1 MPSKKKPTAASGKT
15 PTASNQPTMSAAK
28 ATVTAWFERW
38 KQLLCPAWTAWTAW
52 RETIAIPT
60 NVRRYARF
68 GGAGL
73 VAVIIVLSGYLWAIH
88 RPLDFGEQ
96 TWAIQ
101 SGDTLKQVATQLV
114 ERGVIDQKWVLTLLA
129 GDRDRHIRPGEY
141 RFPPGTSLDDFM
153 QSIVRG
159 RSQIGIKVTIL
170 EGWTFR
176 QMRAHLRKARK
187 LKADTAGLSDQQIM
201 AQLGHPE
208 LHPEGRFFPDT
219 YTYTAGESD
228 LSIYRKAFELMQKK
242 LDYAWENRDDDLI
255 LADKDEALIM
265 ASIIEKESWVA
276 EEKRKIAGVFYNR
289 LKKKMRLQ
297 TDPTVIYGLGAK
309 FNGNLTR
316 AHLKADTPYNTYT
329 RKGFPPTP
337 ISLPGDD
344 SLAATM
350 HPEHTDAYYF
360 VAKGGG
366 LHQFSVTLAQHNKAV
381 WEHIRRAR
389 RNKKT
394 Q

>member
-1 MPSKKKPTAASGKT
+1 M
-15 PTASNQPTMSAAK
+15 
-28 ATVTAWFERW
+28 VF
-38 KQLLCPAWTAWTAW
+38 
-52 RETIAIPT
+52 
-60 NVRRYARF
+60 VV
-68 GGAGL
+68 GL
-73 VAVIIVLSGYLWAIH
+73 LWAIN
-88 RPLDFGEQ
+88 RPLDFGDQ
-96 TWAIQ
+96 TWVIKP
-101 SGDTLKQVATQLV
+101 GDTLGQVATQLV
-114 ERGVIDQKWVLTLLA
+114 ERDVIAQTALLKLLA
-129 GDRDRHIRPGEY
+129 YRGDRGRRIRFGEY
-141 RFPPGTSLDDFM
+141 RFPPGTSLREFL
-153 QSIVRG
+153 QRIVRG
-159 RSQIGIKVTIL
+159 KGRVGIKVTIL
-170 EGWTFR
+170 EGWTFSR
-176 QMRAHLRKARK
+176 MRAHLRDARK
-187 LKADTAGLSDQQIM
+187 LKADTAGMSDQQIM
-201 AQLGHPE
+201 AKLGHAQ

-228 LSIYRKAFELMQKK
+228 LSIYREAFELMQKK

-297 TDPTVIYGLGAK
+297 TDPTVIYGLGPK

-329 RKGFPPTP
+329 RNGFPPTP